1 MQSSSVQSSP
11 LQIWKRL
18 EGPRELPRGP
28 RAAGGE
34 APPLPGGG
42 GGALLIVRALWL
54 PCRSQAN

>member
-42 GGALLIVRALWL
+42 GVL
-54 PCRSQAN
+54 S

>member
-42 GGALLIVRALWL
+42 GCSPDCACPVAALQE
-54 PCRSQAN
+54 PS